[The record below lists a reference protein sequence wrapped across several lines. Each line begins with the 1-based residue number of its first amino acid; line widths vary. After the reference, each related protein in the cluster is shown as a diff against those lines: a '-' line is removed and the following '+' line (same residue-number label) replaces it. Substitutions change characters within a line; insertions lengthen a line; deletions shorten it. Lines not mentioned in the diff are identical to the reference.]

1 MSKSGRVSP
10 PRKSTRQ
17 VLGNVISSRWFEP
30 TILVLIVINS
40 IVLALETS
48 AAAMAEYGPYLV
60 ALDQAILSV
69 FVIELLMRM
78 TVDFRRFWKD
88 PWRIFDFLVVAIAL
102 LPATGPLAILRALR
116 ILRMLRLISAVPSMR
131 RVVNGLLGAMPG
143 MGSILFLIG
152 MIFFVFS
159 VITTKMF
166 AATFPEW
173 FGSIGASGYTLFQI
187 MTLESWS
194 MGIVRPVME
203 VHPHAWIVFI
213 PFIIITAFTVL
224 NLFIGVIVDA
234 MQTEHES
241 EANEQRGQMMSD
253 NERILSELRELRREV
268 ANLRTVDPQ

>member
-78 TVDFRRFWKD
+78 TVDFRAFWKD